1 MSLRRRIIFYGTPE
15 IATPLL
21 RALAGDGRF
30 EIALVVSQPDR
41 PKGRD
46 LKLSPT
52 PVKTV
57 ALELGLEVAQPRR
70 ARDEDFIRVVE
81 GLRAEVGV
89 VMAFGQILPQALLD
103 ATRAGHV
110 NIHTS
115 LLPKYRG
122 AAPIQWAI
130 LNGDVETGVTL
141 MKMEAGLDTGPIL
154 AVERTPIRMEDDARA
169 LHDRLAL
176 LGAKLALDSLEGYL
190 DGAIQPIPQ
199 PAGATHARKIT
210 REDGQLDWRESAQQL
225 DRRIRGLTPWPGT
238 FTFLTM
244 GGKTKLLK
252 IWKASPLA
260 SKLPLPGGT
269 IAQANETDFIV
280 ACGAGSLRI
289 ETVQLEGG
297 RRMES
302 AEFLK
307 GHPLTPGEVLGGKQ
321 ANPA

>member
-1 MSLRRRIIFYGTPE
+1 MSLRKRIIFYGTPE

-21 RALAGDGRF
+21 RALVGDGRF
-30 EIALVVSQPDR
+30 EVALVVSQPDR

-52 PVKTV
+52 PVKTA

-70 ARDEDFIRVVE
+70 ARDEDFIRLVA

-89 VMAFGQILPQALLD
+89 VMAFGQILPQGLLD

-130 LNGDVETGVTL
+130 LNGDCETGVTL

-154 AVERTPIRMEDDARA
+154 AVERTPIRLEDDASA

-176 LGAKLALDSLEGYL
+176 LGAKLVLDSLDRYL
-190 DGAIQPIPQ
+190 EGAIQPIPQ
-199 PAGATHARKIT
+199 PEGATHARKIT
-210 REDGQLDWRESAQQL
+210 REDGQLDWSESAQQL

-238 FTFLTM
+238 FTFLTRS
-244 GGKTKLLK
+244 GKAKLLK

-260 SKLPLPGGT
+260 SDQTLPRGT
-269 IAQANETDFIV
+269 VIQADQAGFIV

-289 ETVQLEGG
+289 KTVQLEGG
-297 RRMES
+297 RRLES

-307 GHPLTPGEVLGGKQ
+307 GHPLTPGEVLGGKPKD
-321 ANPA
+321 AA